1 MDIHSRV
8 SGPGVFIGSR
18 ILSGS
23 LLSVR
28 RKNVLANKASELNG
42 SAFFG
47 YVHYSYLNSN
57 FAFNIHLVA
66 HDSAS
71 SLCSLST
78 PNHRYYVN
86 CPIQTL

>member
-8 SGPGVFIGSR
+8 SGPGVFIGSC
-18 ILSGS
+18 ILSD
-23 LLSVR
+23 
-28 RKNVLANKASELNG
+28 VLANKASELNE

-78 PNHRYYVN
+78 PNHQYYVN